1 MKYSF
6 QLDIPLDQV
15 AIPGSTISHRIREAR
30 VSVEV
35 DEQDSTDQVAQ
46 IDEESGSILYQHS
59 YNSEEDIDSMY
70 SDLKLII
77 ADLIANGSRVIPEGQ
92 IHFTFLYVDS
102 AVRIDEIDAAVLDQI
117 KTVRRLSSL
126 HQ

>member
-15 AIPGSTISHRIREAR
+15 AIPGSTISHRIRMACI
-30 VSVEV
+30 SVEV
-35 DEQDSTDQVAQ
+35 DEQDNVDQVAQ

-59 YNSEEDIDSMY
+59 YDSEEDINSMY

-77 ADLIANGSRVIPEGQ
+77 ADLVANGSRVIADGQ
-92 IHFTFLYVDS
+92 IHFAFLYVDS
-102 AVRIDEIDAAVLDQI
+102 AARIDEIDAAVLGQI

>member
-6 QLDIPLDQV
+6 QLDIPLDQI
-15 AIPGSTISHRIREAR
+15 AIPGSTVSHRIREAC